1 MAKSQL
7 PLGDLMPLFL
17 VGLYHLGPGGRVA
30 GDGQEAHLSTEGN
43 SRDSGRPPWGAA
55 DPLSPEQNVSY
66 HYHKIYLGG
75 LSFHEKQKSF
85 ALFYFPKAFPHL
97 LQPLKSL
104 AGCHLLKAPVMRQ
117 VGFLQTSLLQM
128 RPVPWGQGLAL
139 GVEPLG
145 CTLGS

>member
-1 MAKSQL
+1 MGKKLTCPLKVTQETVGD
-7 PLGDLMPLFL
+7 PLGVQL
-17 VGLYHLGPGGRVA
+17 
-30 GDGQEAHLSTEGN
+30 T
-43 SRDSGRPPWGAA
+43 
-55 DPLSPEQNVSY
+55 PLSPEQNVSY

-128 RPVPWGQGLAL
+128 RPVLWGQRLAL